1 MGPGAGLDV
10 ALNEAFSVYLE
21 GQDLVAP
28 GSSQSL
34 NYGGGF
40 RWRF

>member
-1 MGPGAGLDV
+1 MDV
-10 ALNEAFSVYLE
+10 ALNEAFSLYLE
-21 GQDLVAP
+21 GQGRIAP